1 MQKETNSTKK
11 IIFIYLSMFLIVLA
25 TSVVLAMYFSY
36 ALKLKSENNGEKYDR
51 YYVMITPDRNLDFW
65 KAVYES
71 AYEYGRTKG
80 IIVELMGENLPEE
93 YSVEELM
100 EIAIASQTDGIIVY
114 ADESPE
120 ITELINKATEQN
132 IPVVTVYGD
141 NTQSLRCCYV
151 GVGSY
156 NLGREYGKQLANML
170 ADMEA
175 SLAEDEPKNVKLDVA
190 VLVNIDEENSN
201 QNLVWSGIQ
210 SFVESEENNLSG
222 KINLSMK
229 SIDNRNAFTVEE
241 SIRDLFKEE
250 EVPDVIVCLNETDTE
265 CVYQAVVDY
274 NLVGRVNIIGY
285 YDSLTILK
293 GISRNIIY
301 SSITINTSQMGQYT
315 LNALKEYNENG
326 TTSQYVP
333 IDVTVID
340 RDNVEDYLKMR
351 GEAAE

>member
-1 MQKETNSTKK
+1 MQNEKNTTRKA
-11 IIFIYLSMFLIVLA
+11 IFVYLIMFLIVLA

-36 ALKLKSENNGEKYDR
+36 ALKLKSENGGVEYNQ

-71 AYEYGRTKG
+71 AYESGRSKG
-80 IIVELMGENLPEE
+80 IMVELMGENLPED
-93 YSVEELM
+93 YSVEELL
-100 EIAIASQTDGIIVY
+100 EIAIASKTDGIIVY

-120 ITELINKATEQN
+120 ITELINKASEQN

-156 NLGREYGKQLANML
+156 NLGREYGKQLANMV

-175 SLAEDEPKNVKLDVA
+175 SDDDGEPANVKLDVT

-229 SIDNRNAFTVEE
+229 SIDNKNAFTVEE

-250 EVPDVIVCLNETDTE
+250 DVPDVIVCLNETDTE

-274 NLVGRVNIIGY
+274 NLVGTVNIVGY

-301 SSITINTSQMGQYT
+301 SSVTINTTQMGQYT
-315 LNALKEYNENG
+315 LEALREFNEYG
-326 TTSQYVP
+326 TTNQYVP

-340 RDNVEDYLKMR
+340 RDNVDDYLKMK
-351 GEAAE
+351 GEEVE